1 MDGRKME
8 LNGDKSGKMDYG
20 RFVRILKDDGN
31 GFSAASRDAV
41 LARVERRK
49 KILGRARFAFAASV
63 SAAAVSAFIF
73 ITVESVLWQPV
84 GEDRM
89 ARIQPGVTGKMQ
101 PGVTRTYLPQNGE
114 QLKDEY
120 ADYERYR
127 DILKSICDEKD

>member
-1 MDGRKME
+1 MDSRKME
-8 LNGDKSGKMDYG
+8 LNGDKSGKMDYE
-20 RFVRILKDDGN
+20 RFVRILKDGGN

-49 KILGRARFAFAASV
+49 KVLGRARFAFAASV

-84 GEDRM
+84 GEDRT
-89 ARIQPGVTGKMQ
+89 ARIQPGM
-101 PGVTRTYLPQNGE
+101 TRTYLPQNGE